1 MNKKYIKLVAI
12 DIAIAIIVVIL
23 YSPGLLALR
32 VTDESI
38 FRAGMS
44 ILAGLG
50 LLCIFFSVNIRM
62 LRDPKPIH
70 IAPDE
75 VYDLD
80 EARKILRS
88 HMDSRMFGS
97 IAKTASGQL
106 DRVQKCRN
114 RINEIIGRK
123 FTEGSMSWDKFQS
136 IVANAEESAIKNVV
150 AMSGRMSI
158 FDEEEYERLKHYKE
172 DDIPDDIQEEQLKLY
187 RDNYESTKA
196 ALALN
201 EKILLKLDALA
212 VGAFFL

>member
-88 HMDSRMFGS
+88 HMDSRIGY
-97 IAKTASGQL
+97 
-106 DRVQKCRN
+106 RN
-114 RINEIIGRK
+114 AGTGLMKLSDGNLRK
-123 FTEGSMSWDKFQS
+123 
-136 IVANAEESAIKNVV
+136 A
-150 AMSGRMSI
+150 
-158 FDEEEYERLKHYKE
+158 
-172 DDIPDDIQEEQLKLY
+172 P
-187 RDNYESTKA
+187 
-196 ALALN
+196 
-201 EKILLKLDALA
+201 
-212 VGAFFL
+212 